1 MARRFFNGGGHEDAA
16 GGKLF
21 CSIEEA
27 EQTAIKAI
35 LAFKEELSGK

>member
-21 CSIEEA
+21 CNIAEA
-27 EQTAIKAI
+27 EQITTQAI
-35 LAFKEELSGK
+35 LAFREQLQ